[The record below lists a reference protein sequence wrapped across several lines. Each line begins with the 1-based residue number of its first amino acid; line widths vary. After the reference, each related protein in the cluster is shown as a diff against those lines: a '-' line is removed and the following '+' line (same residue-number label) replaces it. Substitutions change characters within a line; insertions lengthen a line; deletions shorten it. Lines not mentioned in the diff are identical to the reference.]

1 MQEFNQLFL
10 KIADPLLNPLLH
22 LPMDLALLVLAL
34 GTALLVLLIRKVTT
48 DQDFLRRCQSDRVRL
63 KSRLKEARQAKNAH
77 DVTRFKTVLGTIG
90 LRAMK
95 QEGLPL
101 LISLLPITLL
111 ASWAYAR
118 LGYHAPAINE
128 WVVVEFTVPVPEI
141 GKLIHL
147 VPQDGLEV
155 QSGWIQEVQKQDNK
169 SITEGIASW
178 TLRASASTSGHP
190 LIIRLG
196 NKTFSHE
203 FRTGRGSY
211 SEPFRI
217 WDNGDYFLNQKLVA
231 FRPLGHVPGI
241 DDVFFPA
248 WLVGYLILVIPA
260 VPILKKLMCV
270 L

>member
-1 MQEFNQLFL
+1 MQEFNQPFL
-10 KIADPLLNPLLH
+10 NIADPLLNSLLY
-22 LPMDLALLVLAL
+22 LPMDWALLILAL
-34 GTALLVLLIRKVTT
+34 GTAVLVLLIRKLTT

-63 KSRLKEARQAKNAH
+63 KTRLKEARQAKNTN
-77 DVTRFKTVLGTIG
+77 DVSRFKSVLGTIG

-111 ASWAYAR
+111 ATWAYAR
-118 LGYHAPAINE
+118 LGYHAPAASQ
-128 WVVVEFTVPVPEI
+128 WVVVEFTVPVSEI

-155 QSGWIQEVQKQDNK
+155 QSGWIQEVQEQYSN

-178 TLRASASTSGHP
+178 SVKASKSTSTYP

-196 NKTFSHE
+196 ERTCSHE
-203 FRTGRGSY
+203 FRVGPGSY
-211 SEPFRI
+211 SEPVRI
-217 WDNGDYFLNQKLVA
+217 WENGDYFLQQKLLPY
-231 FRPLGHVPGI
+231 RPLGFIPGF
-241 DDVFFPA
+241 DDIFFPA
-248 WLVGYLILVIPA
+248 WLMGYLILVIPA
-260 VPILKKLMCV
+260 VPILKKLMRV